1 MTVVDPAE
9 NVDSSRGALDEL
21 RLRRLIGAA
30 RTLVAEHELAA
41 VLDQL
46 LEVAC
51 DLTGARYAALGV
63 MDEKREQLA
72 DFITRGID
80 AAEARVI
87 GDLPRGRGVLGQL
100 ISNPRPLRLDDV
112 GGHPLSY
119 GFPPG
124 HPPMHSFLGVPIL
137 IRGEA
142 WGNIYLTEK
151 AAGVPF
157 TETDEETAVVLADWA
172 AIAIDNA
179 RLYEVNESRQRD
191 LEQSV
196 MALEATTDIARALAG
211 ETDVARVLELIT
223 KRSRALIG
231 ARSLAMLLVDR
242 DDLIIAAVA
251 GELDTALVDQRIPAQ
266 GTTAGALLTTLRP
279 QRVDDLSD
287 AISFGLSKLGV
298 DATSGL
304 FVPVVLRGRPLGVI
318 EALDRLDGQRFTS
331 EDERRLVGAA
341 ASAATALS
349 TAQSYADERL
359 ARSVEA
365 TEEERRR
372 WARELHDETLQ
383 GLAALRVLLSTAR
396 RSGDPGTLA
405 RAVDDAIGQVSDQVA
420 GLRELISDL
429 RPATLDEL
437 GVQPAVEALMERVA
451 VNTGLEVEL
460 AIDLRDQQDLHG
472 SRLTTEIETTVYRI
486 VQEALTN
493 VTKHA
498 KAASARVSI
507 REQNESITIEVSDDG
522 LGFDPDAPTL
532 GVGLIGIQE
541 RVQLV
546 GGALEVRNGADGGV
560 ALRASLPALHREQRE
575 AV

>member
-1 MTVVDPAE
+1 MTMVDPTE
-9 NVDSSRGALDEL
+9 NVEGSTGALNEL
-21 RLRRLIGAA
+21 RLRRLIDVA

-80 AAEARVI
+80 PTDARTI

-100 ISNPRPLRLDDV
+100 ISNPCPLRLDDV
-112 GGHPLSY
+112 GAHPLSY

-124 HPPMHSFLGVPIL
+124 HPPMHTFLGVPIL

-151 AAGVPF
+151 ADGVPF

-179 RLYEVNESRQRD
+179 RLYEVNESRRRD

-196 MALEATTDIARALAG
+196 VALEATTDIARALAG

-231 ARSLAMLLVDR
+231 ARSLAMLLVDH

-251 GELDTALVDQRIPAQ
+251 GELDVALVNQRIPAQ
-266 GTTAGALLTTLRP
+266 GTTAGALLTSLRP

-298 DATSGL
+298 VATSGL

-318 EALDRLDGQRFTS
+318 EGFDRLDGQRFS
-331 EDERRLVGAA
+331 AEDERRLVGAA

-396 RSGDPGTLA
+396 RSGDPEILA
-405 RAVDDAIGQVSDQVA
+405 RAVDDAIDHVSDEVD
-420 GLRELISDL
+420 GLRALISDL
-429 RPATLDEL
+429 RPATLDDL
-437 GVQPAVEALMERVA
+437 GVQPAVEALVERVA
-451 VNTGLEVEL
+451 ITTGLEIEL
-460 AIDLRDQQDLHG
+460 TIDLSSARERHG
-472 SRLTTEIETTVYRI
+472 ARLTTEIETAVYRI
-486 VQEALTN
+486 IQEALTN

-507 REQNESITIEVSDDG
+507 REQDEFISIEVADDG
-522 LGFDPDAPTL
+522 SGFDAHAPTA

-546 GGALEVRNGADGGV
+546 GGAFELRNEDDGGV
-560 ALRASLPALHREQRE
+560 ALRVSLPAVHRAQRE